1 MDDIRIILSVLWI
14 LLMLCYLLGDV
25 IRIYAGDFTP
35 GKIDDK
41 PMTQIVL
48 LGMAVFMLIP
58 IVMAFLS
65 LILPYSLDRSVNI
78 IVPIF
83 LFLFNLVG
91 LPSYPSIFDKFL
103 ITVGLGFNVLTVL
116 CVWSWIY

>member
-1 MDDIRIILSVLWI
+1 
-14 LLMLCYLLGDV
+14 MLCYLLGDV

-35 GKIDDK
+35 GKIDGK

-48 LGMAVFMLIP
+48 LGIAVFMLIP

-65 LILPYSLDRSVNI
+65 LILPYSVNRWEN
-78 IVPIF
+78 IF
-83 LFLFNLVG
+83 VAIFVFLFNLVG

-116 CVWSWIY
+116 YAWNWIY